1 MLVQFMVNNFLSFK
15 EEVLLDMTA
24 IKAYKEHEYNL
35 INIGTNENFLKVAT
49 IYGANASGKTNLF
62 LAMFAFRQIVQ
73 QSFNTVDDYSDSLL
87 SNYYFPFHFQQERKN
102 IEFEIIQ
109 ISDDNE
115 YKYGFE
121 YNASEIVAEWCYKK
135 NLETKRTT
143 TIYERTYNDI
153 TFGPS
158 INKFCK
164 MYKEQI
170 PKDTLALTFLSKLK
184 LGTDIFSSVYN
195 EICNL
200 GVIPSNRYENP
211 DVLKR
216 FLLPILDSNK
226 SELLK
231 FLTTIDTGISDISYT
246 STNDEMD
253 FYSHHIGKDNKPYKL
268 DLFNESEGTLKCMAI
283 FITAKLAINSGQLLF
298 IDELN
303 AKLHPLLLKYIVDL
317 FNSHENMTAQLLYT
331 SHDTTLLDRK
341 YLRRDQIWFVE
352 KDEFGASS
360 LYALS
365 DFKIRGDA
373 SFEKDY
379 LGGVYGGIPFL
390 QNHREKVGV

>member
-62 LAMFAFRQIVQ
+62 LAMLAFRKLVQ
-73 QSFNTVDDYSDSLL
+73 QSFNTIDNYSNSLL
-87 SNYYFPFHFQQERKN
+87 SDCYFPFHFQKDKKN
-102 IEFEIIQ
+102 IEFEIIL
-109 ISDDNE
+109 INNGNE

-121 YNASEIVAEWCYKK
+121 YNSSEIVAEWCYKK
-135 NLETKRTT
+135 SLETKRTA
-143 TIYERTYNDI
+143 TILERTQNDI
-153 TFGPS
+153 TFGS
-158 INKFCK
+158 SVNKFCK
-164 MYKEQI
+164 IYKDQI
-170 PKDTLALTFLSKLK
+170 PKETLALTFLSKFN
-184 LGTDIFSSVYN
+184 LGIDIFSNIYN

-200 GVIPSNRYENP
+200 GVIPSDTYENP
-211 DVLKR
+211 DVLKK
-216 FLLPILDSNK
+216 FLLPILNTNK

-231 FLTTIDTGISDISYT
+231 FLQTIDTGISDISY
-246 STNDEMD
+246 STTDDVYD
-253 FYSHHIGKDNKPYKL
+253 FYSHHIGEDNKPYTL
-268 DLFNESEGTLKCMAI
+268 DLFSESEGTLKCMAI
-283 FITAKLAINSGQLLF
+283 FITAKLAINNGQLLF

-317 FNSHENMTAQLLYT
+317 FNSQENQTAQLLYT
-331 SHDTTLLDRK
+331 SHDTTLLDRR
-341 YLRRDQIWFVE
+341 YFRRDQIWFVE
-352 KDEFGASS
+352 KDEFGTSS

-365 DFKIRGDA
+365 DFKIRADA

-379 LGGVYGGIPFL
+379 LGGVYGGIPFI
-390 QNHREKVGV
+390 QNHNMKVGE